1 MKTRSIFFS
10 VSPISLLTT
19 RERYVRRNWHALLGN
34 AERTHSL
41 AGESGWLVQRQFDGF
56 RHESNVTFRSI
67 TGHSV
72 TPSKAAFQRRPGAA
86 TRHSRR
92 RGLGCRLRPYSDN
105 PSSGNS
111 RPEAAQNVELAA
123 SHFALAPTSPTPIAS
138 PSPDSPS
145 DSHAGRATSP
155 WADSPIGRDTPLTH
169 AGIARNI
176 SEARRIASVRLRVAA
191 ANP

>member
-1 MKTRSIFFS
+1 MRWEACRQRAIASACSLRKLQVRTVYLTGELTQRFVDVSRLPS
-10 VSPISLLTT
+10 VCLEGNPCSSP
-19 RERYVRRNWHALLGN
+19 LGP
-34 AERTHSL
+34 
-41 AGESGWLVQRQFDGF
+41 
-56 RHESNVTFRSI
+56 I

-111 RPEAAQNVELAA
+111 RPEAAQYVELAA
-123 SHFALAPTSPTPIAS
+123 SHFALAPTNPTPIAS